1 VTVTVYFLG
10 LGGQDELEINRS
22 GEMRPARF
30 ETRYLG
36 AVSPNPKSKNHY
48 QYGLHGGSE

>member
-1 VTVTVYFLG
+1 VTVTAYFG
-10 LGGQDELEINRS
+10 LGVQDELEINRS

-36 AVSPNPKSKNHY
+36 VVSPSPKASTY
-48 QYGLHGGSE
+48 QYGLHGA